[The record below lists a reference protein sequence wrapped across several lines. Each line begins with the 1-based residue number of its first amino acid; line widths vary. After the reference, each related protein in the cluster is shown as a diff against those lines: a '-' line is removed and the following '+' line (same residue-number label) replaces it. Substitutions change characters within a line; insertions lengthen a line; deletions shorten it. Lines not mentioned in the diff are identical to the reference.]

1 MINDELY
8 NFVLRFINDNNIKLP
23 DNFDSEFENIT
34 TFKKLDHMG
43 KAILFARVS
52 TIHQDLVQ
60 QIQELR
66 NEAIRLG
73 YNDDDIITI
82 EHKESGISLDSE
94 ERLGIQE
101 LKKAINEN
109 DIDCVI
115 VYEISRIS
123 RRPKVL
129 YEVRDWLIER
139 TINLVCIKPYMRL
152 LEDGKLSQTAN
163 ILFSLFGSISESEM
177 MIKKERMNRGKYFK
191 RANNGYIGGGVI
203 YGYKFVDDKLC
214 VDEDKAKVVRYIFD
228 EYSNG
233 RSLLDL
239 SHELVDRGLTY
250 TTKYNSAASFI
261 HDILKRIEYTGLKL
275 ENRYHYP
282 QIITQ
287 EQYDR
292 AQAMKTKRKLYTK
305 TSFTY
310 WCKGLLK
317 DKRTGMLISGHH
329 NKGKY
334 EKTDINNN
342 LNISINIDF
351 IDSLTWFLVKERLTK
366 SGPEQKEKER
376 LYLSDKLNET
386 EERLKAIETKIQ
398 QLNESID
405 RANERIVM
413 GKLSAAKGDNLIS
426 QIVREI
432 EDCEDKQN
440 SLESEK
446 TEFMNRIIYVSSFL
460 YEPDYYESIDNDE
473 DIYKI
478 IKSNIK
484 EILLEKDEKK
494 YYNHLEYIFVDG
506 STMNLLA
513 YKSQKKYWVKNKDVE
528 IVFPFIKRTK
538 KRKV

>member
-43 KAILFARVS
+43 KTILFARVS

-233 RSLLDL
+233 RSL
-239 SHELVDRGLTY
+239 
-250 TTKYNSAASFI
+250 N
-261 HDILKRIEYTGLKL
+261 
-275 ENRYHYP
+275 
-282 QIITQ
+282 
-287 EQYDR
+287 
-292 AQAMKTKRKLYTK
+292 
-305 TSFTY
+305 
-310 WCKGLLK
+310 
-317 DKRTGMLISGHH
+317 
-329 NKGKY
+329 
-334 EKTDINNN
+334 
-342 LNISINIDF
+342 
-351 IDSLTWFLVKERLTK
+351 
-366 SGPEQKEKER
+366 
-376 LYLSDKLNET
+376 
-386 EERLKAIETKIQ
+386 
-398 QLNESID
+398 
-405 RANERIVM
+405 
-413 GKLSAAKGDNLIS
+413 
-426 QIVREI
+426 
-432 EDCEDKQN
+432 
-440 SLESEK
+440 
-446 TEFMNRIIYVSSFL
+446 
-460 YEPDYYESIDNDE
+460 
-473 DIYKI
+473 
-478 IKSNIK
+478 
-484 EILLEKDEKK
+484 
-494 YYNHLEYIFVDG
+494 
-506 STMNLLA
+506 
-513 YKSQKKYWVKNKDVE
+513 
-528 IVFPFIKRTK
+528 
-538 KRKV
+538 